1 MPSSAVDVLDFCD
14 YHMSRNP
21 DNRETGSNFRVCVPG
36 QVVLLLMLLLSLLFF
51 SSLGTPSGK
60 HWCRPSNNPLG
71 DLGIVVLFL
80 LLLLSMCC
88 VAIVIVIVIVTH
100 HSSSL
105 GELAPPW

>member
-1 MPSSAVDVLDFCD
+1 MPSSAVDVLDFYD

-21 DNRETGSNFRVCVPG
+21 DNRETGSYFRVCVPG
-36 QVVLLLMLLLSLLFF
+36 QVVLLLMLLLSLL
-51 SSLGTPSGK
+51 GTPSGI

-71 DLGIVVLFL
+71 DLDIVVLLL